1 MTDINVTLAPHP
13 FAAERI
19 CAQVTAGATVA
30 DMALQVSGGLRH
42 EFLHAFLDGDYIP
55 RENWGRIRPKAGTV
69 LTFRAVP
76 MGGGGS
82 KNPLR
87 TILSLALTAVMPQLS
102 AGLLGAFGATA
113 GSLTGKLLTTGLGIA
128 GKLALNAL
136 APPGRPRFS
145 AQKESPT
152 LFIQGAQNRA
162 QPFGRVPRVLGRHRF
177 VPPFGAL
184 PYTETSGSDQYLRLL
199 FVWGYGPLK
208 ITDLKIGET
217 PLSAFEGVEIETREG
232 YADDAP
238 LTLYSNSVL
247 QNDLGAAATQS
258 AGYIVRTTEADAD
271 EIGVDITLPRGLVKF
286 AGGGG
291 RLSAAVRVE
300 VQYAPAGTNDWSAG
314 ADDYT
319 AHAARDIS
327 LAAKP
332 AAYKT
337 RDATYVV
344 TRIDRVVLD
353 AASGAL
359 TVIRGTAFR
368 TGIDEGDVE
377 IPAVPANKIPLARI
391 ARRSD
396 GDNIVAPEDITDE
409 RDPTIFGVNFETGSD
424 FAVSPAAEAN
434 QLQIAA
440 GGLQFPGIEITGKQ
454 TAALRETVTFKVP
467 KGQYDVRVRRMT
479 ADAGDDN
486 RIFDETVWTALR
498 TIRYAYPVR
507 MPNLA
512 MTALRIKATGQLNG
526 VIDRFNGVVSSILPD
541 WDGENWTLQETCN
554 PASLFRHV
562 LQGNANARPLSDSRI
577 DLARLQEWHEACA
590 AENRQFNMVVDYDIS
605 VREMLHSIAATGR
618 ASPTLLDGKWGVVAD
633 SAQSVP
639 VQHFTPRNSYGF
651 EGRKEFDALPEALR
665 VRFINRA
672 KGWLQD
678 ERLVYDDGYNEEN
691 TQAYETLELPG
702 VTDAQQAWRDGR
714 YHIATARLR
723 PETYS
728 FSCDVEHIVCTRGD
742 LIRFSH
748 DVPLFGLMTG
758 RVKSLVMAGDAV
770 AGVVLDA
777 VVSMQAGK
785 AYAVRFRKSDG
796 SSLVLTA
803 QTAAGDTKT
812 ILFAVPVPVTD
823 APQPD
828 DLAMFGEA
836 GLESVELVV
845 KSIVPQGNLSARI
858 TCVDAAPGIHAA
870 DAGVIPA
877 FNSYVTVPPELQ
889 RPPVPVLNEIQSGEE
904 ALIRNTDGSLQT
916 RILITLQAP
925 AMPRLTPDV
934 IIRARDETRFRP
946 AEMAVQAG
954 GRISITDVAEGETY
968 DLQIRYATAAGY
980 VSEALL
986 VSGHRVQGT
995 TALPS
1000 DVFGFS
1006 VNVLGDTA
1014 HLSWQAA
1021 PDLDLN
1027 GYNLRFS
1034 PQLTGVSWSG
1044 AVDIIASI
1052 PRDAT
1057 TATVPA
1063 AAGTYLLKA
1072 VDVGGRMSA
1081 NAAVATTGVS
1091 AAGQNA
1097 ILTVTEN
1104 PAFTG
1109 VKTNTATSAGA
1120 LQLSGRDSIDGWDD
1134 FDAVENID
1142 IGEQGLWDSGMYE
1155 FAGTV
1160 DLGAS
1165 YTSRL
1170 TARIGVAGIDLNAG
1184 VDSWGNFDA
1193 VETMDEDVD
1202 PSLWSLQLQLRYTA
1216 DHPDISPVWSDW
1228 TPFVVGDYTARA
1240 FEFRV
1245 LLGAAAANITP
1256 SISHLSVDIDMPDR
1270 LYSGRSVAAEA
1281 GGLSVSFARAFRDT
1295 PAITVTPRDLG
1306 TGEYYTITAQSAG
1319 GFTIRFFNAG
1329 GAGVARSFD
1338 YLARGYGEQT

>member
-19 CAQVTAGATVA
+19 SAQIPAGATVA

-42 EFLHAFLDGDYIP
+42 EFLHAFLDGNYIP
-55 RENWGRIRPKAGTV
+55 HENWGRIRPKAGTV

-102 AGLLGAFGATA
+102 AGLLGAFGATT

-184 PYTETSGSDQYLRLL
+184 PYTETVGSDQYLRLL

-208 ITDLKIGET
+208 ISDLKIGET
-217 PLSAFEGVEIETREG
+217 PLSSFECVEVETREG

-247 QNDLGAAATQS
+247 QNDLAAAATQS

-286 AGGGG
+286 GSGGG
-291 RLSAAVRVE
+291 RLSASVRVE
-300 VQYAPAGTNDWSAG
+300 VQYAPTGTDDWSAG
-314 ADDYT
+314 ADNFT
-319 AHAARDIS
+319 AHAAREVS

-337 RDATYVV
+337 RDAVYVV
-344 TRIDRVVLD
+344 TRTDRVVLD
-353 AASGAL
+353 AASAAL
-359 TVIRGTAFR
+359 TVLRGSPFR
-368 TGIDEGDVE
+368 IGVDEGEPE
-377 IPAVPANKIPLARI
+377 IPAIPANKIPLARI
-391 ARRSD
+391 TRRSD
-396 GDNIVAPEDITDE
+396 GSDILAPDDIIDE
-409 RDPTIFGVNFETGSD
+409 RDPTIFGVNFETGND
-424 FAVSPAAEAN
+424 FAVSPAADAN
-434 QLQIAA
+434 KLDIAA

-541 WDGENWTLQETCN
+541 WDGENWVLQETCN
-554 PASLFRHV
+554 PAALFRHV
-562 LQGNANARPLSDSRI
+562 LQGNANARPLADARI
-577 DLARLQEWHEACA
+577 DLVRLQEWHDTCA
-590 AENRQFNMVVDYDIS
+590 AEGRQFNMVVDYDIS
-605 VREMLHSIAATGR
+605 VREMLHSIAAAGR
-618 ASPTLLDGKWGVVAD
+618 ASLTLLDGKWGVVED
-633 SAQSVP
+633 RAQSVP

-651 EGRKEFDALPEALR
+651 EGRKEFDELPQALR

-678 ERLVYDDGYNEEN
+678 ERLVYDDGYDETN
-691 TQAYETLELPG
+691 TQNYETLELPG

-770 AGVVLDA
+770 AGVNLDA

-785 AYAVRFRKSDG
+785 TYAIRFRKSDG

-803 QTAAGDTKT
+803 QTVAGDTKT
-812 ILFAVPVPVTD
+812 ILFTAPV
-823 APQPD
+823 AGGPQPD

-934 IIRARDETRFRP
+934 MIRARDETRFRP

-1006 VNVLGDTA
+1006 INVLSDTA

-1097 ILTVTEN
+1097 ILTVTES
-1104 PAFTG
+1104 PAFAG
-1109 VKTNTATSAGA
+1109 VKTNAATSAGA
-1120 LQLSGRDSIDGWDD
+1120 LQLSGRDSIDDWDD

-1142 IGEQGLWDSGMYE
+1142 IGEQGLWDSGIYE

-1170 TARIGVAGIDLNAG
+1170 TARIAVAGIDLNAG
-1184 VDSWGNFDA
+1184 VDSWSNFDA

-1270 LYSGRSVAAEA
+1270 IYSGRSVVAEA

-1329 GAGVARSFD
+1329 GAGIARSFD

>member
-1 MTDINVTLAPHP
+1 MTNINVTLAPHP

-19 CAQVTAGATVA
+19 TAQLPAGASVA
-30 DMALQVSGGLRH
+30 EIAATVSGGLRD
-42 EFLHAFLDGDYIP
+42 EFLQAWLDGDYIP
-55 RENWGRIRPKAGTV
+55 RENWTRIRPKAGTV
-69 LTFRAVP
+69 LTLRAVP
-76 MGGGGS
+76 MGGGGG

-87 TILSLALTAVMPQLS
+87 TILSLALTAVMPQLA

-113 GSLTGKLLTTGLGIA
+113 GSLAGKLLTTGLGIA

-152 LFIQGAQNRA
+152 LFIQGAQSRA

-184 PYTETSGSDQYLRLL
+184 PYTETVGSDQYLRLL

-217 PLSAFEGVEIETREG
+217 PLSAFDGVEIETREG
-232 YADDAP
+232 YPGDAP

-247 QNDLGAAATQS
+247 QNDLAAAATQ
-258 AGYIVRTTEADAD
+258 ATGYIVRTTDADAD

-286 AGGGG
+286 GGGGG
-291 RLSAAVRVE
+291 RLSTSVRIE

-314 ADDYT
+314 SEDFT
-319 AHAARDIS
+319 SHAARDIS
-327 LAAKP
+327 LASKP
-332 AAYKT
+332 AAYRTKDGT
-337 RDATYVV
+337 SVV

-353 AASGAL
+353 AANAAVS
-359 TVIRGTAFR
+359 VIRGTTFR
-368 TGIDEGDVE
+368 IGVDEGAVE
-377 IPAVPANKIPLARI
+377 TPAIPANKIPLARI
-391 ARRSD
+391 ERRSD
-396 GDNIVAPEDITDE
+396 SGDMIAAEYITDE
-409 RDPTIFGVNFETGSD
+409 RDPGIFGVNFETEND
-424 FAVSPAAEAN
+424 FAVTGAAAPN
-434 QLQIAA
+434 RLAVAA

-479 ADAGDDN
+479 ADASDDN

-541 WDGENWTLQETCN
+541 WDGENWVAQETCN
-554 PASLFRHV
+554 PAASFRHV
-562 LQGNANARPLSDSRI
+562 LQGEANARPLGDARI
-577 DLARLQEWHEACA
+577 DLERLQEWHDTCA
-590 AENRQFNMVVDYDIS
+590 TQNRQFNMVVDYDIS
-605 VREMLHSIAATGR
+605 VRELLHSIAGVGR
-618 ASPTLLDGKWGVVAD
+618 ASPTLLDGKWGVVED
-633 SAQSVP
+633 RVQSVP
-639 VQHFTPRNSYGF
+639 IQHFTPRNSYGF
-651 EGRKEFDALPEALR
+651 EGRKEFDELPQALR

-678 ERLVYDDGYNEEN
+678 ERLVYDDGYDETN
-691 TQAYETLELPG
+691 TQRYETLEVPG
-702 VTDAQQAWRDGR
+702 VTDAEAAWRDGR
-714 YHIATARLR
+714 YHIAAARLR

-748 DVPLFGLMTG
+748 DVPLFGLMTA
-758 RVKSLVMAGDAV
+758 RVKSLLVAGDTVTGV
-770 AGVVLDA
+770 ALDA
-777 VVSMQAGK
+777 VVTMQGGK
-785 AYAVRFRKSDG
+785 TYAIRFRKADG
-796 SSLVLTA
+796 SSLVLTV
-803 QTAAGDTKT
+803 QNVAGDSKT
-812 ILFAVPVPVTD
+812 ILFTTPVTD
-823 APQPD
+823 GPQPD

-845 KSIVPQGNLSARI
+845 KSIVPQSNLSARI
-858 TCVDAAPGIHAA
+858 TCVDAA
-870 DAGVIPA
+870 AGVHEADTGTIPA
-877 FNSYVTVPPELQ
+877 FNSHVTVPPELQ

-904 ALIRNTDGSLQT
+904 SLIRNTDGSLQT

-925 AMPRLTPDV
+925 SMPRLTPEV
-934 IIRARDETRFRP
+934 LIRALDESRFRP

-968 DLQIRYATAAGY
+968 DLQIRYATQAGY

-986 VSGHRVQGT
+986 ISGHRVEGT
-995 TALPS
+995 AALPS

-1006 VNVLGDTA
+1006 INVLGDTA

-1021 PDLDLN
+1021 ADLDLN

-1081 NAAVATTGVS
+1081 NAAAAATSVDMG
-1091 AAGQNA
+1091 GQNA

-1109 VKTNTATSAGA
+1109 VKTNAATSGNA
-1120 LQLSGRDSIDGWDD
+1120 LQLAGRDSVDDWDD
-1134 FDAVENID
+1134 VDAVENFD
-1142 IGEQGLWDSGMYE
+1142 IGAQGLWDTGMYE

-1160 DLGAS
+1160 DLGAV

-1170 TARIGVAGIDLNAG
+1170 TASITVAGIDLNDG
-1184 VDSWGNFDA
+1184 VDSWSNFDA

-1202 PSLWSLQLQLRYTA
+1202 PSWWSLQLQVRYTP
-1216 DHPDISPVWSDW
+1216 DHPDISPLWSDW
-1228 TPFVVGDYTARA
+1228 TPFVVGDYTARG

-1256 SISHLSVDIDMPDR
+1256 SISGLSVDIDMPDR
-1270 LYSGRSVAAEA
+1270 IYSGRSVAAEA

-1295 PAITVTPRDLG
+1295 PAITVTPRDMG
-1306 TGEYYTITAQSAG
+1306 TGEYYTISAQSAG
-1319 GFTIRFFNAG
+1319 GFSIRFFSAG
-1329 GAGVARSFD
+1329 GSGIARSFD

>member
-19 CAQVTAGATVA
+19 TAQMPAGATVA
-30 DMALQVSGGLRH
+30 DMAAQMTGGLRD
-42 EFLHAFLDGDYIP
+42 AFLQAWLDGEHIP
-55 RENWGRIRPKAGTV
+55 RENWARTRPKAGTV

-76 MGGGGS
+76 MGGGGG

-87 TILSLALTAVMPQLS
+87 TILSLALTAVMPQLG

-113 GSLTGKLLTTGLGIA
+113 GSLAGKFLTTGLGIV

-145 AQKESPT
+145 AQKESQT

-184 PYTETSGSDQYLRLL
+184 PYTETVGSDQYLRLL

-232 YADDAP
+232 YPDDAP

-258 AGYIVRTTEADAD
+258 TGYIVRTTEAEAD

-286 AGGGG
+286 GGGGG
-291 RLSAAVRVE
+291 RLSTSVRVE
-300 VQYAPAGTNDWSAG
+300 VQYALAGTNDWSAG
-314 ADDYT
+314 SEDFT
-319 AHAARDIS
+319 PHAARDIS
-327 LAAKP
+327 LASKP
-332 AAYKT
+332 AAYRTKEGNSI
-337 RDATYVV
+337 V

-353 AASGAL
+353 AASAAL
-359 TVIRGTAFR
+359 SVIRGTAFR
-368 TGIDEGDVE
+368 IGVDEGAVE
-377 IPAVPANKIPLARI
+377 TPAIPANKIPLARI
-391 ARRSD
+391 ERRSD
-396 GDNIVAPEDITDE
+396 GSDMIAPEDIIDE
-409 RDPTIFGVNFETGSD
+409 RDAGIFGVNFETGGD
-424 FAVSPAAEAN
+424 FAVTGAPEPNRLAV
-434 QLQIAA
+434 AA

-479 ADAGDDN
+479 ADASDDN

-541 WDGENWTLQETCN
+541 WDGENWVAQETCN
-554 PASLFRHV
+554 PAALFRHV
-562 LQGNANARPLSDSRI
+562 LQGNANARPLADARL
-577 DLARLQEWHEACA
+577 DLERLQEWHEACA
-590 AENRQFNMVVDYDIS
+590 AQTRQFNMVVDYDIS

-618 ASPTLLDGKWGVVAD
+618 ASPTLLDGKWGVVED
-633 SAQSVP
+633 RDQSVP

-651 EGRKEFDALPEALR
+651 EGRKEFDELPQALR
-665 VRFINRA
+665 VRFVNRA

-678 ERLVYDDGYNEEN
+678 ERLVYDDGYNETN
-691 TQAYETLELPG
+691 TQRYETLELPG
-702 VTDAQQAWRDGR
+702 VTDAEAAWRDGR
-714 YHIATARLR
+714 YHIAAARLR

-748 DVPLFGLMTG
+748 DVPLFGLMTA
-758 RVKSLVMAGDAV
+758 RVKSLLAAGDAV
-770 AGVVLDA
+770 TGVELDA
-777 VVSMQAGK
+777 VVTMQSGR
-785 AYAVRFRKSDG
+785 AYAIRFRKADG
-796 SSLVLTA
+796 SSLVLAA
-803 QTAAGDTKT
+803 QAVAGDTRT
-812 ILFAVPVPVTD
+812 ILFAIPVSD
-823 APQPD
+823 GPQPD

-845 KSIVPQGNLSARI
+845 KSIVPQSDLSARI
-858 TCVDAAPGIHAA
+858 TCVDAA
-870 DAGVIPA
+870 AGVHEADTGTIPA
-877 FNSYVTVPPELQ
+877 FNSHVTVPPELQ

-904 ALIRNTDGSLQT
+904 SLIRNTDGSLQT

-925 AMPRLTPDV
+925 PMPRLMPEV
-934 IIRARDETRFRP
+934 LIRALDESRFRP

-968 DLQIRYATAAGY
+968 DLQIRYATQAGY

-986 VSGHRVQGT
+986 VSGHRVEGT
-995 TALPS
+995 AALPS

-1014 HLSWQAA
+1014 HLSWEAA
-1021 PDLDLN
+1021 PDLDLG

-1034 PQLTGVSWSG
+1034 PQLAGVSWSG

-1081 NAAVATTGVS
+1081 NAAGAATSVDMG
-1091 AAGQNA
+1091 GQNA

-1109 VKTNTATSAGA
+1109 VKTHAATSGNA
-1120 LQLSGRDSIDGWDD
+1120 LQLAGRDSVDDWEDIDT
-1134 FDAVENID
+1134 VENVD
-1142 IGEQGLWDSGMYE
+1142 IGEEGLWDNGMYE

-1160 DLGAS
+1160 DLGAV

-1170 TARIGVAGIDLNAG
+1170 TASIAVAGIDLNAG

-1202 PSLWSLQLQLRYTA
+1202 PSLWSLQLQVRYTA
-1216 DHPDISPVWSDW
+1216 GNPDISPAWSDW
-1228 TPFVVGDYTARA
+1228 TPFVVGDYTARG

-1256 SISHLSVDIDMPDR
+1256 SISSLSVDIDMPDR
-1270 LYSGRSVAAEA
+1270 IYSGRSVAAEA
-1281 GGLSVSFARAFRDT
+1281 GGLSVTFARAFRDT
-1295 PAITVTPRDLG
+1295 PAITVTPRDMG
-1306 TGEYYTITAQSAG
+1306 TGEYYTISAQGAG
-1319 GFTIRFFNAG
+1319 GFSIRFFNAG

-1338 YLARGYGEQT
+1338 YLARGYGEQV